1 MSPQKV
7 HKDTE
12 LYECVCVCVIDTQYQ
27 HTQVQIHTPLPPR
40 LCVLWLANWLAD
52 RLWLWCSLAGRNW
65 KMARALFF
73 SFGWTKD
80 QGFFSAGAAAEGG
93 GGSAKCPS
101 VWMTAVE
108 CTRRFSC
115 GTTVVLAQWMM
126 GGFEWWHVIVICAGS
141 YLFVW
146 GQVGGAHRNGL
157 RGRGGDV
164 TVVQNIQQ
172 MNVSPPVRLQSNLWP
187 ERRWQPPLSH
197 FAVVELRGF
206 GKKKTT
212 TTFESVTSLFGFF

>member
-12 LYECVCVCVIDTQYQ
+12 LYECVCVCVIGTQYQ
-27 HTQVQIHTPLPPR
+27 HTQVQIHTPPPPR

-80 QGFFSAGAAAEGG
+80 QGFFSAEGG

-101 VWMTAVE
+101 VWMTVVE

-157 RGRGGDV
+157 RGGGCHSRTKHPADECFPTCQAAVKPLTWAQV
-164 TVVQNIQQ
+164 TTTAELLRCRRT
-172 MNVSPPVRLQSNLWP
+172 PRLW
-187 ERRWQPPLSH
+187 
-197 FAVVELRGF
+197 
-206 GKKKTT
+206 KKKTT